1 MSDTILITQ
10 PEAGTSQIRFLPEK
24 AGKYIITLIYTQDI
38 TGLFL
43 NEFIR
48 FLNNRTEASR
58 FVLPICQ
65 EDRIILIVGGGE
77 KLFTLDEKTE
87 ELRSFNI
94 TADEFIN
101 MCCKAFRIYT
111 EDWAKFD
118 TFDAPSDTPYLSDY
132 REHEAFII
140 QSLDEIRQYYLRNK

>member
-1 MSDTILITQ
+1 MSDTVKITQ
-10 PEAGTSQIRFLPEK
+10 PEAGTSQIRFIPEK
-24 AGKYIITLIYTQDI
+24 EGKYIVTLIYTQDI

-65 EDRIILIVGGGE
+65 ENGMILIIGGGD
-77 KLFTLDEKTE
+77 KLYTLDEKTE
-87 ELRSFNI
+87 EIRSFNI
-94 TADEFIN
+94 TADEFIDA
-101 MCCKAFRIYT
+101 CCRAFRMYT

-118 TFDAPSDTPYLSDY
+118 TFDAPSNTPYLSDY
-132 REHEAFII
+132 TDHETFIVH
-140 QSLDEIRQYYLRNK
+140 SLDEIRQYYIRVE

>member
-1 MSDTILITQ
+1 MSDIVIITQ
-10 PEAGTSQIRFLPEK
+10 PEAGKSQIRFIPEK
-24 AGKYIITLIYTQDI
+24 EGKYIVTLIYTQDI

-43 NEFIR
+43 NEFTR

-58 FVLPICQ
+58 FVLPVCQ
-65 EDRIILIVGGGE
+65 DDGMILLIGGGD

-101 MCCKAFRIYT
+101 VCCKAFRMYT

-132 REHEAFII
+132 TEHEAFIV
-140 QSLDEIRQYYLRNK
+140 QSLDEIRQYYIRNE

>member
-1 MSDTILITQ
+1 MSDTIIITQ
-10 PEAGTSQIRFLPEK
+10 PEAGTSQIRFIPEK
-24 AGKYIITLIYTQDI
+24 EGKYIVTLIYTQDI

-43 NEFIR
+43 NEFTR
-48 FLNNRTEASR
+48 FLSNRTDASR

-65 EDRIILIVGGGE
+65 EDGMILIIGGGDT
-77 KLFTLDEKTE
+77 LYTLDEKTG

-94 TADEFIN
+94 TADEFIAAS
-101 MCCKAFRIYT
+101 CKAFRMYT

-132 REHEAFII
+132 TDHEAFIN
-140 QSLDEIRQYYLRNK
+140 QSLDEIRQYYIRNE

>member
-1 MSDTILITQ
+1 MSDNIIITQ

-24 AGKYIITLIYTQDI
+24 EGKYIVTLIYTQDI

-65 EDRIILIVGGGE
+65 EDRIILIVGGGD

-87 ELRSFNI
+87 ELRKFNI

-101 MCCKAFRIYT
+101 TCCKAFRMYT

-132 REHEAFII
+132 TEHEAFIV
-140 QSLDEIRQYYLRNK
+140 QSLDEIRQYYIRNE

>member
-1 MSDTILITQ
+1 MSDTIKITQ
-10 PEAGTSQIRFLPEK
+10 PETGTSQIRFIPEK
-24 AGKYIITLIYTQDI
+24 EGKYIITLIYTQDI

-48 FLNNRTEASR
+48 FLNNRTDASR

-65 EDRIILIVGGGE
+65 EDGMILIIGGGD
-77 KLFTLDEKTE
+77 KLYTLDEKTE

-94 TADEFIN
+94 TADEFIDA
-101 MCCKAFRIYT
+101 CCKAFRMYT

-132 REHEAFII
+132 TDHEAFIVH
-140 QSLDEIRQYYLRNK
+140 SLDEIRQYYIRKE